1 LNLSE
6 LEQKTISE
14 LHKIAKDL
22 ELTGCSRLRKKELI
36 FEIMKANTEKDGL
49 MFAQGILEILPDGYG
64 FLRPFAYLPS
74 HDDIYVSPSQ
84 IRRFDMRTGD
94 RVAGQV
100 RAPKETERFYALL
113 RVETINGYDPDE
125 ASQRLHFDALTPI
138 FPHAAPAQRD
148 PRGGHA
154 GRAWPYPYSCVEI
167 FHPGRRL
174 QSR

>member
-1 LNLSE
+1 MNLSE

-36 FEIMKANTEKDGL
+36 FEIMKAKTEKDGL

-100 RAPKETERFYALL
+100 RAPKETLRF
-113 RVETINGYDPDE
+113 
-125 ASQRLHFDALTPI
+125 F
-138 FPHAAPAQRD
+138 
-148 PRGGHA
+148 
-154 GRAWPYPYSCVEI
+154 
-167 FHPGRRL
+167 
-174 QSR
+174 